1 MVGSL
6 HGCSKVKLGGE
17 PGKRPRLQLR
27 QDGDSPDVG
36 ERAEP
41 SAEMHFWMGLPGT
54 NKEENRN
61 RPFGTCCKVRG
72 TNRGPLCSAPFRH
85 GGRGPVK
92 RTPRGFELGRE
103 SQIRSITAGSQGVA
117 PCQEWRCLQPLHG
130 AACIHVSLPEMRALT
145 LSPGQQLL
153 SADLSLAQRVCERAG
168 RSVERDWPY

>member
-6 HGCSKVKLGGE
+6 HSCSKVKLGGE

-72 TNRGPLCSAPFRH
+72 TNRGPLCPAPFRH

-92 RTPRGFELGRE
+92 RPPVGLSWGEKASSGASPLVLRGWHPA
-103 SQIRSITAGSQGVA
+103 RSGGVYS
-117 PCQEWRCLQPLHG
+117 PSMGL
-130 AACIHVSLPEMRALT
+130 RA
-145 LSPGQQLL
+145 SMSRFQK
-153 SADLSLAQRVCERAG
+153 
-168 RSVERDWPY
+168 